1 MGQTFATIDAQLAE
15 WLAKQHLFFVATAP
29 LGAAGHI
36 NCSPKGGD
44 TLRVLGPTDVAYVD
58 GGGSGI
64 ETVSHVRENGRLVLM
79 FCAFEGSPRIVRLHG
94 SATVVTP
101 GGADFEELAARLPRA
116 RTVRAIIRLAVQRV
130 SDSCGY
136 NVPFMDFRAKRT
148 DAENYLGKL
157 SDDAVRKYLI
167 KNNLES
173 IDSLP
178 GLTPDELKRAVIDR
192 R

>member
-1 MGQTFATIDAQLAE
+1 
-15 WLAKQHLFFVATAP
+15 
-29 LGAAGHI
+29 
-36 NCSPKGGD
+36 
-44 TLRVLGPTDVAYVD
+44 
-58 GGGSGI
+58 
-64 ETVSHVRENGRLVLM
+64 
-79 FCAFEGSPRIVRLHG
+79 
-94 SATVVTP
+94 
-101 GGADFEELAARLPRA
+101 
-116 RTVRAIIRLAVQRV
+116 
-130 SDSCGY
+130 
-136 NVPFMDFRAKRT
+136 MDFRAKRT